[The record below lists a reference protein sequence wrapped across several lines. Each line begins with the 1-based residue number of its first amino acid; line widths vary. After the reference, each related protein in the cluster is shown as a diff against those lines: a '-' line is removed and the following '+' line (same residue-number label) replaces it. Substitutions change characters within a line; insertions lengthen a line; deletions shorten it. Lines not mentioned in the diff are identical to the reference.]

1 MSMPLKA
8 VIVDDESHG
17 RQTLEKLLEWID
29 ADVEVIST
37 FGDPRKAIVYLNEKN
52 VDLVFLDIEMPEVNG
67 FELLSQIVKIDFD
80 IIFTTAYDE
89 FALQAFKVHAVD
101 YLLKPIQEEELKEA
115 IKQVKSK
122 QSGKISENLLSVLS
136 QNLNKEARLKKI
148 AFPTSV
154 GLEFIQRDQIIRCAS
169 EGNYTRIIVQNREP
183 LLISKTLKLVEEL
196 IGDGDQFVRTHASHL
211 VNLTFVAKYIK
222 GSGGQ
227 LIMEDGIA
235 IPVSKQRKSDLFDS
249 FGL

>member
-1 MSMPLKA
+1 MPLKA